1 VLPRIAEWQEIG
13 QDLQPNRNPNKDQS
27 LKSGF
32 IFGQELGIIKR
43 KGSKIDESYWNE
55 LITQIIWRG
64 TDFVFLHT
72 MFQEMRAPE
81 YQLDIAPYE
90 NELRQST
97 TIGSGLPE
105 DDRRW
110 AMESADF

>member
-1 VLPRIAEWQEIG
+1 MSP
-13 QDLQPNRNPNKDQS
+13 
-27 LKSGF
+27 
-32 IFGQELGIIKR
+32 QELAGFNAIAAEL
-43 KGSKIDESYWNE
+43 ESAKHDGLLGN
-55 LITQIIWRG
+55 G
-64 TDFVFLHT
+64 VFLHT